1 MVILF
6 TLMVGGILFFL
17 QRVLYAHWWSRGVNV
32 RLFFERDT
40 VRAGEWVKLF
50 EVVENHKSLP
60 LSSLKVKFQCSRYL
74 EFSDGQN
81 GNVTDKYYRN
91 DLFAVMPYQR
101 ITRTHEITC
110 PKRGYYGIDGINLV
124 GADLFFSEEMVADR
138 TSDAVLHVIPKA
150 LPSDKTELAFR
161 KINGE
166 ITAKRYELEDPF
178 TFRGIREYAPYDEMK
193 RISWTATAKTDE
205 LKVREREHTA
215 VRNVRIFMNLED
227 YGILR
232 RQELL
237 EMSISLC
244 AELVDKL
251 LRQGIRISIFANA
264 PDCISGQLLSLEELT
279 HPVCTETVN
288 KAFARLHTEEGT
300 VKFGSCMRE
309 KMYEGNSLYT
319 IFISPDQHEDFV
331 REIENYRE
339 EAGEDFVWICPV
351 KKISKEK
358 NIQEKTDWKIP
369 KDRIILV
376 EEPS

>member
-1 MVILF
+1 M
-6 TLMVGGILFFL
+6 FFL
-17 QRVLYAHWWSRGVNV
+17 QRILYAHWWSRGVIV
-32 RLFFERDT
+32 RLSFERET
-40 VRAGEWVKLF
+40 VRAGEQVKLF
-50 EVVENHKSLP
+50 EVVENHKKLP

-74 EFSDGQN
+74 EFSDDQN

-101 ITRTHEITC
+101 VTRTHELTC

-138 TSDAVLHVIPKA
+138 TSDVVVHVIPKA
-150 LPSDKTELAFR
+150 LSADEIEPALR

-166 ITAKRYELEDPF
+166 IAAKRYELEDPF

-193 RISWTATAKTDE
+193 RISWKATAKTDE
-205 LKVREREHTA
+205 LKVKEREHTA
-215 VRNVRIFMNLED
+215 VSNVRIFMNLED

-244 AELVDKL
+244 AGLAEELL
-251 LRQGIRISIFANA
+251 GQGIRISIFANA
-264 PDCISGQLLSLEELT
+264 PDCVSGQLLSLEELN
-279 HPVCTETVN
+279 HPACMETIN
-288 KAFARLHTEEGT
+288 KAFARLNTEEGT
-300 VKFGSCMRE
+300 IKFGDCMRE
-309 KMYEGNSLYT
+309 RLYDGNFLYT

-331 REIENYRE
+331 EEIRNYRK

-351 KKISKEK
+351 KKADGEK
-358 NIQEKTDWKIP
+358 NIQEKAGFNIP
-369 KDRIILV
+369 ENKIILV

>member
-6 TLMVGGILFFL
+6 TLLIGGILFFL
-17 QRVLYAHWWSRGVNV
+17 QRILYARWWSRGVIV
-32 RLFFERDT
+32 SLFFEKES
-40 VRAGEWVKLF
+40 VRAGEKVRLL
-50 EVVENHKSLP
+50 ETVENHKSLP

-74 EFSDGQN
+74 EFSDSQN

-101 ITRTHEITC
+101 IIRTHEVTC

-124 GADLFFSEEMVADR
+124 GADLFFSEEMTADR
-138 TSDAVLHVIPKA
+138 TSNAIVYVIPKA
-150 LPSDKTELAFR
+150 LPAEEMEPSLR

-178 TFRGIREYAPYDEMK
+178 TFRGIREYASGDEMK
-193 RISWTATAKTDE
+193 RISWKATAKTDE
-205 LKVREREHTA
+205 LKVREREHTG
-215 VRNVRIFMNLED
+215 VSNVRIFMNLED
-227 YGILR
+227 YSILR

-244 AELVDKL
+244 AGLAEEL
-251 LRQGIRISIFANA
+251 LRRGIRISIFANA
-264 PDCISGQLLSLEELT
+264 PDCISGQLLTMEELT
-279 HPVCTETVN
+279 HPACMEIIN
-288 KAFARLHTEEGT
+288 KAFARLNTEEGT

-309 KMYEGNSLYT
+309 KLYEENSLYT
-319 IFISPDQHEDFV
+319 IFISPDQHEDFIE
-331 REIENYRE
+331 EIVNYRE

-351 KKISKEK
+351 KKIVKEK
-358 NIQEKTDWKIP
+358 TSGKIP
-369 KDRIILV
+369 EHRIILV